1 MRLWFHLAMNLSD
14 FEYTLPPELIASH
27 PMQPRDRSRLM
38 HVRRATGEISHH
50 IFAELPELLRPAD
63 LMVFNNTKVFP
74 ARLIGHRLGMASQS
88 YPADKTPSATIE
100 VLLLKPLGDDVWE
113 VLVKP

>member
-1 MRLWFHLAMNLSD
+1 MRLWFHLVMNLSD
-14 FEYTLPPELIASH
+14 FEYTLRPELIASH

-50 IFAELPELLRPAD
+50 IFAELPELLQPAD
-63 LMVFNNTKVFP
+63 LVVFNNTKVFP

-88 YPADKTPSATIE
+88 YPTVKTPSAAIE
-100 VLLLKPLGDDVWE
+100 VLL
-113 VLVKP
+113 